1 MRKGK
6 RMSYH
11 VFRNDREDGGVRK
24 GKRMSYHVVRNDR
37 ENEG

>member
-24 GKRMSYHVVRNDR
+24 EKRMSYHVVRNDR